1 LRAWMAASWGAVSIP
16 SHGRCCRKAVDGVCI
31 RQTPDTTPCGF
42 DENHQLDIDVVV
54 LKPPG
59 FGLRVKPVSLSEV
72 IPALPPQ
79 L

>member
-1 LRAWMAASWGAVSIP
+1 
-16 SHGRCCRKAVDGVCI
+16 
-31 RQTPDTTPCGF
+31 
-42 DENHQLDIDVVV
+42 VV